1 MRRGFVATA
10 LQERQEVPAS
20 PAPSVTDSL
29 NEAPLSRFH
38 LRAVFTAGMGFFTDA
53 YDLFIIGVAMTL
65 IQDEWH
71 TTPLLL
77 GLIGSTA
84 LLAAFLGATVFGRI
98 ADVFGRKAIYGL
110 EATVMAVAAVATA
123 FSPNLIWL
131 LVWRFILGIGI
142 GGDYPV
148 SAVLMSEY
156 ANRANR
162 GRLVGMVFSM
172 QALGLIAGPL
182 VALIVL
188 ALGVPHDLA
197 WRLMLGLGA
206 LPALCVI
213 YLRRTLPESPRYA
226 ARVQGRAA
234 AAAASLRRYSRG
246 AIAASD
252 AVSEPERRLTLRQ
265 FLTTPRYVRML
276 LGTAGA
282 WFVFD
287 YAFYGNTIS
296 TPLILKAVAP
306 QASLIADTAIALVI
320 FTVAA
325 LPGYVTAFLTV
336 DAIGHRKLQVVGFLA
351 MAAAFLLIGGL
362 PNVTHMLVPFLALYG
377 LSYFFTEFGPN
388 TTTFLMASELF
399 PVSARTTGHGLSA
412 GMAKVGAF
420 VGVLTFPL
428 IQATAGLAGA
438 MLVAGAAAI
447 IGVLFTSLLPEPSGR
462 SLEELSGEDE
472 PVRPARK
479 LARVPA

>member
-1 MRRGFVATA
+1 MP
-10 LQERQEVPAS
+10 LS
-20 PAPSVTDSL
+20 ITDSL

-38 LRAVFTAGMGFFTDA
+38 LRAALTAGMGFFTDA
-53 YDLFIIGVAMTL
+53 YDLFIIGIAMTL
-65 IQDEWH
+65 IKVEWH
-71 TTPLLL
+71 ATPLVL
-77 GLIGSTA
+77 GLVGSTA
-84 LLAAFLGATVFGRI
+84 LLSAFLGATVFGRI
-98 ADVFGRKAIYGL
+98 ADIFGRKSVYGL
-110 EATVMAVAAVATA
+110 EAAVMAVAALATA
-123 FSPNLIWL
+123 VSPNIIWL

-156 ANRANR
+156 ANRRNR

-182 VALIVL
+182 VALIIL
-188 ALGVPHDLA
+188 TAGVPNDLA

-206 LPALCVI
+206 LPALGVI
-213 YLRRTLPESPRYA
+213 YLRRTLPESPRFA
-226 ARVQGRAA
+226 ARVQGKTADAA
-234 AAAASLRRYSRG
+234 AALRTYTKGVVVAS
-246 AIAASD
+246 AT
-252 AVSEPERRLTLRQ
+252 AVEPERRLTLRQ
-265 FLTTPRYVRML
+265 FLTTPRYLRML

-287 YAFYGNTIS
+287 YAYYGNTIS

-306 QASLIADTAIALVI
+306 QASVIADTAIALAI

-325 LPGYVTAFLTV
+325 LPGYITAFMTV
-336 DAIGHRKLQVVGFLA
+336 DAIGHRKLQVFGFLA
-351 MAAAFLLIGGL
+351 MGTAFLLIGGL
-362 PNVTHMLVPFLALYG
+362 PNVTHMLMPFLALYG

-388 TTTFLMASELF
+388 TTTFLMAAELY

-428 IQATAGLAGA
+428 IQAAVGISGA
-438 MLVAGAAAI
+438 MLVAFCAAVL
-447 IGVLFTSLLPEPSGR
+447 GVLLTFVLPEPSGQ
-462 SLEELSGEDE
+462 SLEQLSGEDA
-472 PVRPARK
+472 PLTPLRK
-479 LARVPA
+479 LARAVA